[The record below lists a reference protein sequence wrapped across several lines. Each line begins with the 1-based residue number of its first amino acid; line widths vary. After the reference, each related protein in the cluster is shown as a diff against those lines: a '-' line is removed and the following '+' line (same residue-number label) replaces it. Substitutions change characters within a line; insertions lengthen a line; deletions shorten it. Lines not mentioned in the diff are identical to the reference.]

1 VADDDWRV
9 TVTLHNQQDSGRAV
23 DSLREHQV
31 EADVRR
37 QLGQHVTVS
46 ADGPTIFLYA
56 GAEDAAR
63 QAERVVREVMAQHQL
78 EAGYELHR
86 WHPVEE
92 EWEDASVALPQTAE
106 QQQQEHR
113 RLEDEETREA
123 LATGHAQWQVRVE
136 LASHR
141 DAVQLA
147 RRLLSEGHPVTRRWR
162 FLVIGANNEDDAS
175 DLARTVRQ
183 EAPANASVRT
193 EPASVGLPF
202 IPF

>member
-1 VADDDWRV
+1 MADDDWRV
-9 TVTLHNQQDSGRAV
+9 TVTFHDQQDAGRAV

-46 ADGPTIFLYA
+46 ADGPTIFLYT

-78 EAGYELHR
+78 SADYALHR

-106 QQQQEHR
+106 QQQEEHR

-123 LATGHAQWQVRVE
+123 LATGLAQWQVRVE

-147 RRLLSEGHPVTRRWR
+147 KRLLRQGLPVTRRWR
-162 FLVIGANNEDDAS
+162 FLVVGANNEDDAS
-175 DLARTVRQ
+175 DLARTVEQ
-183 EAPANASVRT
+183 EAPANASVHT